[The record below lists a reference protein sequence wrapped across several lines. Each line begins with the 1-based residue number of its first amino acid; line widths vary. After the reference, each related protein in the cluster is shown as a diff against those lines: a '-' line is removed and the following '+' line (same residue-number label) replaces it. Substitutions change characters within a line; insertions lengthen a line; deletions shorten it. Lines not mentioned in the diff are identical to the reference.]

1 MAVRIDEP
9 GEKALALQ
17 IDAFSLCRCGFLHL
31 GKAAHRENLVAAN
44 CNRLRIRILRIAG
57 EDFRMKENSFPGTL
71 LRTKEGARQE
81 ANKRQSQEKDKT
93 TPE

>member
-17 IDAFSLCRCGFLHL
+17 IAAFSLCRCGLLHL
-31 GKAAHRENLVAAN
+31 GKATHRQNLVAAN
-44 CNRLRIRILRIAG
+44 GNRLRVRILRIAG

-71 LRTKEGARQE
+71 LRTKERTRQE
-81 ANKRQSQEKDKT
+81 ANERRSQEKDKT